1 MSRHAIFI
9 LPLLFAALLLT
20 SCQSD
25 AARREQQMNAEAKRQ
40 VAVEDE
46 ERSVSYAHEG
56 VLRGVELAKQN
67 ELDAVEQKRTG
78 NVYAHSCRKAVALDP
93 ALPVSIDTKACST
106 DQLRVEQEAERR
118 QLFDEAFR
126 SVKEKQNN

>member
-9 LPLLFAALLLT
+9 LALLFAALLLT

-25 AARREQQMNAEAKRQ
+25 AAREQQMNAEAKRQ

>member
-25 AARREQQMNAEAKRQ
+25 AAREQQMNAEAKRQ

-46 ERSVSYAHEG
+46 DRSVSYAHE
-56 VLRGVELAKQN
+56 EP
-67 ELDAVEQKRTG
+67 
-78 NVYAHSCRKAVALDP
+78 YAA
-93 ALPVSIDTKACST
+93 
-106 DQLRVEQEAERR
+106 
-118 QLFDEAFR
+118 
-126 SVKEKQNN
+126 